1 MSAVANDA
9 TLTGQ
14 WPQAEPQIKEVPR
27 TKIERST
34 SHIEN
39 EPMTT
44 RKRTTDET
52 DDALDMNL
60 SGFAEIMLR
69 MNERSDERFA
79 RLIEATVSNRPN
91 GRSWIAPAAAVF
103 ASIVAAVALLMNL
116 TGAQYRSV
124 SETNLIKDVAVLT
137 EKLEGSERRQVD
149 AQKGLETRIALLDE
163 RNRQM
168 SIVLEARGIKT
179 PQQ

>member
-9 TLTGQ
+9 ALTGQ
-14 WPQAEPQIKEVPR
+14 WPQVESQIKEVSR
-27 TKIERST
+27 TKTERST
-34 SHIEN
+34 SHIET

-44 RKRTTDET
+44 RRHTDEPGEP
-52 DDALDMNL
+52 LDMNL
-60 SGFAEIMLR
+60 GGFAEIMLR
-69 MNERSDERFA
+69 MQERSDERFA
-79 RLIEATVSNRPN
+79 RLIEATVANKPN
-91 GRSWIAPAAAVF
+91 GRSWIAPATAVF

-137 EKLEGSERRQVD
+137 EKLESFERRQVD
-149 AQKGLETRIALLDE
+149 AQKGLETRVALLDE

-168 SIVLEARGIKT
+168 SITLEARGIKP